1 MRILF
6 LNQFFWPD
14 TAATGQ
20 LLYDV
25 AQHLAE
31 SGETVDIICGSA
43 NYGGSNSAP
52 RPPVGITRLTNARF
66 SNGIAGRLG
75 SYLSFLAGALWHG
88 LCGKRPDIVVTLTT
102 PPLLSLVGMV
112 IQAMRGARHVIWEM
126 DIYPDIALDLG
137 VIQPNS
143 VPARIFGWLADLPR
157 RRADRI
163 IVLGECMRLRLLSH
177 GLRSDKIQVAENW
190 AAGETIADRN
200 RAVAPF
206 PSEGLS
212 IVYSGNLGR
221 AHDVETIAGA
231 MLELN
236 GVDDFEFVFAGGG
249 SRQAW
254 LRDFCER
261 NGVSNAQFPPYCEL
275 NELSARL
282 ASGHVCLVTQRPES
296 AGAIVPSKTYGIL
309 AAGRPVLFIGPR
321 ESTTAHVIERYGCG
335 WQIDCGDVRG
345 LVELL
350 NYLNEHK
357 ELVYTAGRRAY
368 QAYVDCYQRSLGVAR
383 IAAILS
389 AHSGVH
395 SVAGGN
401 LPSERI
407 EISAIEVSSE
417 VPIKLKI
424 EA

>member
-25 AQHLAE
+25 AQDLAA

-52 RPPVGITRLTNARF
+52 RPHVGIIRLTNARF

-88 LCGKRPDIVVTLTT
+88 LRGKRPDIVVTLTT

-112 IQAMRGARHVIWEM
+112 IQVVRGARHVIWEM
-126 DIYPDIALDLG
+126 DVYPDIAVDLG

-143 VPARIFGWLADLPR
+143 LPARIFGWLADLPR
-157 RRADRI
+157 RHADRV
-163 IVLGECMRLRLLSH
+163 IVLGECMRSRLLSH
-177 GLRSDKIQVAENW
+177 GLPDDKIHIAENW
-190 AAGETIADRN
+190 AAGEMLTDGN
-200 RAVAPF
+200 RTAAAF
-206 PSEGLS
+206 PSAGFSL
-212 IVYSGNLGR
+212 VYSGNLGR

-236 GVDDFEFVFAGGG
+236 GADDFEFVFAGGG

-275 NELSARL
+275 NELKLRL

-321 ESTTAHVIERYGCG
+321 QSTTARIIERYGCG

-345 LVELL
+345 LVGLL
-350 NYLNEHK
+350 NYLSEHK
-357 ELVYTAGRRAY
+357 EVVYAAGKRAY
-368 QAYVDCYQRSLGVAR
+368 QAYIDRYQCSIGVAR
-383 IAAILS
+383 IVAMLHAQS
-389 AHSGVH
+389 NADV
-395 SVAGGN
+395 VAGGN
-401 LPSERI
+401 PVEERVEISPI
-407 EISAIEVSSE
+407 EISSE
-417 VPIKLKI
+417 IPIKLKI